1 MNDLNRTQNLNKTTQ
16 DSPDPVLIDLNILPP
31 RHRQRRIRFMTIL
44 PWVLWVIL
52 LALLYPVGRRF
63 LEVEG
68 DFRTTRLAY
77 QQVQSTRES
86 YQPRAEEINALETEI
101 AQVDSVKENIQS
113 SLENIQ
119 VESPLWS
126 ELISRV
132 RQETPT
138 RIDLVSVVQEED
150 QLLVSGLSKT
160 YQDVLEME
168 DNLKDNEAFAAVH
181 IESISETQINQP
193 TPTAVPTDQTGEVS
207 GQPQP
212 TPTPLLG
219 YAFQISIQVDEG
231 GIQP

>member
-1 MNDLNRTQNLNKTTQ
+1 MNDLNRTQNLNEATQ
-16 DSPDPVLIDLNILPP
+16 DSPDPVLVDLNILPP
-31 RHRQRRIRFMTIL
+31 RHRQRQIRLMTIL

-63 LEVEG
+63 LEVER
-68 DFRTTRLAY
+68 DFQTTRLAY
-77 QQVQSTRES
+77 QQVQNTMES

-101 AQVDSVKENIQS
+101 AQVNSAKDNIQS

-119 VESPLWS
+119 VQSPLWS

-150 QLLVSGLSKT
+150 QLLVSGNSKT
-160 YQDVLEME
+160 YQDVLDME
-168 DNLKDNEAFAAVH
+168 DNLKENEAFAGVQ
-181 IESISETQINQP
+181 IESISETRIDQP
-193 TPTAVPTDQTGEVS
+193 TPTVIPTTQTGES
-207 GQPQP
+207 AGQPQA
-212 TPTPLLG
+212 TPTPLAG
-219 YAFQISIQVDEG
+219 YAFQISIQVNEG